1 MCTLDTV
8 ESSLQKGLCQG
19 HCGERDLGGGE
30 ERESPIYP
38 FDFIIKDIWFY
49 LGEKDWSYNVVT
61 FLERFLWMN

>member
-8 ESSLQKGLCQG
+8 ESSLQKGLRQG

-38 FDFIIKDIWFY
+38 FDFIIKDI
-49 LGEKDWSYNVVT
+49 
-61 FLERFLWMN
+61 